1 MIKKLELQN
10 STCPYILQQNINPL
24 HFQRAY
30 FVHFETNLNDFC
42 NFGCNSGGLQNLFKL
57 EKQLNKFQI
66 FMSFYPPIYHKGCQ
80 NQCDAA
86 ILRGVYQD
94 KCKKNS

>member
-10 STCPYILQQNINPL
+10 STCSYVLKLNIDPL

-42 NFGCNSGGLQNLFKL
+42 NFGCTRWRITKP
-57 EKQLNKFQI
+57 FQI
-66 FMSFYPPIYHKGCQ
+66 LETIEQVLNIDEFLSTSLP
-80 NQCDAA
+80 
-86 ILRGVYQD
+86 
-94 KCKKNS
+94 